1 MSVQF
6 GLFLAVYVFCFS
18 SEAGVDLLGMF
29 GVCELMDVFAVMCA
43 FSSV

>member
-1 MSVQF
+1 MSVPSK
-6 GLFLAVYVFCFS
+6 LFLVVYVFCFS